1 MPGTQGRLQQGGME
15 MQQTPPIR
23 RRTLGEDGDVA
34 PLVEEG
40 GNFLID
46 DFCMTAA
53 ATAQEYRIVLRRQ
66 PADQRPGP
74 DLRLGD
80 EGRRQPGIDDVDVD
94 PRDVIRDDQRTGN
107 RVGQIGLDL
116 DPEGIEQRA
125 GPTRLQAQLGS
136 CTADRKNQ
144 QSDDDAADDQQDQAE
159 NPEGAKRKIGFVQSA
174 CPK

>member
-1 MPGTQGRLQQGGME
+1 MPGAQGRLQQGSME

-23 RRTLGEDGDVA
+23 RRTLRKDRDMA
-34 PLVEEG
+34 PLVEQG

-46 DFCMTAA
+46 DFCVAAA
-53 ATAQEYRIVLRRQ
+53 ATAQEDRIVLRRQ
-66 PADQRPGP
+66 PADQRPVP

-80 EGRRQPGIDDVDVD
+80 EGRRQGGIDNVDVD
-94 PRDVIRDDQRTGN
+94 PRDVIGDDQRTGN

-125 GPTRLQAQLGS
+125 GPTRLQAQPGS

-144 QSDDDAADDQQDQAE
+144 QGDDDAAENQQNQAE
-159 NPEGAKRKIGFVQSA
+159 NPEGAKRRIGFVQSA